1 MNGPIDL
8 DRRGSSRGWTR
19 STRLLASLGGLAAI
33 CMMLHIAIDV
43 VLRMSL
49 NMPLRGTMEI
59 SSYYYMVAIVFLPL
73 AYIDWLR
80 EAITAD
86 LFFGMFPDWLKIVAV
101 FVTLCGMVI
110 AYGGLTMLS
119 FQDALAFMARHEVAM
134 GSGAVPIWAARF
146 IMVIGLAAATLVNAW
161 QLLLFASGRD
171 RASWLVNEIK
181 IEE

>member
-8 DRRGSSRGWTR
+8 DRRSSPGGWMR
-19 STRLLASLGGLAAI
+19 PTRLLAVLGGLAAI
-33 CMMLHIAIDV
+33 CMMLHITVDV
-43 VLRMSL
+43 ALRL
-49 NMPLRGTMEI
+49 FFNMPLQGTMEI

-86 LFFGMFPDWLKIVAV
+86 LFFGMFPDWLKIAAV
-101 FVTLCGMVI
+101 FVTLCGMVA
-110 AYGGLTMLS
+110 AYGGFAILS

-134 GSGAVPIWAARF
+134 GTGAVPIWAARF
-146 IMVIGLAAATLVNAW
+146 ILVAGLAAATLVNAW
-161 QLLLFASGRD
+161 QLVLFVRGRD
-171 RASWLVNEIK
+171 RASWLVNEVK